1 MLIELHHTG
10 KKYQREW
17 IFREVNVSWNSGA
30 RVGIIGGNGSGKSTL
45 AQIIAGFLS
54 SSEGDVRWS
63 HQQNYI
69 TRDNLFRHLSMCT
82 PLMQLWDDFTLA
94 ENFELFSKF
103 KPTRGNLSLNEFAST
118 IGLLNQQ
125 HRALKHFSSGMRQR
139 VKLGLAI
146 LADTPLLI
154 LDEPCSHLDVDAVA
168 WYKHLLESHAED
180 RTIIIASNNDTRE
193 LFLCTEQFDITNFKP
208 QA

>member
-17 IFREVNVSWNSGA
+17 IFREVNLRWNSGA

-45 AQIIAGFLS
+45 AQIAAGFLS
-54 SSEGDVRWS
+54 SSEGEVQWS
-63 HQQNYI
+63 LGQGSV
-69 TRDNLFRHLSMCT
+69 TRDKLFTHVSMCS

-94 ENFELFSKF
+94 ENFELFQQF
-103 KPTRGNLSLNEFAST
+103 KPTRGNLSLNDFAST
-118 IGLLNQQ
+118 IGLGHQQ
-125 HRALKHFSSGMRQR
+125 QRALKHFSSGMRQR
-139 VKLGLAI
+139 VKLGMAI

-154 LDEPCSHLDVDAVA
+154 LDEPCSHLDAAAVN
-168 WYKHLLESHAED
+168 WYQQLLELHAVN
-180 RTIIIASNNDTRE
+180 RTVIIASNNDARE
-193 LFLCTEQFDITNFKP
+193 LFLCSEQIDITDYKP